1 VRSVS
6 QSCGLD
12 EFDFVVGV
20 CGGAEGDVAGADC
33 GVFEEVWGVDGV
45 VDYGGVGGAAD
56 YAVAADEGVDE
67 LE

>member
-1 VRSVS
+1 M
-6 QSCGLD
+6 D

-20 CGGAEGDVAGADC
+20 GGGAEGDVAGAD
-33 GVFEEVWGVDGV
+33 GGGFEEVGWVDGV
-45 VDYGGVGGAAD
+45 VYYGGVGGSAD